1 MERVLRGALRGASRK
16 SPYAALGLSVYD
28 AAQIA
33 ASEDARREADEN
45 FSAMDHGGGVGGFLS
60 NALEAVMN
68 PVDYAY
74 GAGGSLIDSYYR
86 GKETPPNPDIGNYL
100 DEEHAR
106 KQEEESL
113 RRVGLL
119 EQRTQDAVDEGL
131 DIALGDDPQLLDD
144 ADYRAEKRREEYAG
158 NRAKMKAIKERN
170 AAERAGESPDA
181 ADEGSDIPLEWLPD
195 GPYYDDNPY
204 APSASNQPHGVPNER
219 SLDEIEAQ
227 DIEAS
232 DREMTAQQ
240 AIERS
245 LDEIEA
251 QDIEASDR
259 EMTEETPAAGE
270 EKPEEDYTQ
279 QAMGT
284 LFETAHNTPFDPKSS
299 VDKRKLA
306 QMVLKLDNDGG
317 LGEKSESQ
325 FALEYYR
332 EFGYV

>member
-1 MERVLRGALRGASRK
+1 MERALRGVLRGASRK
-16 SPYAALGLSVYD
+16 SPYAALGVSVAD
-28 AAQIA
+28 AARIA

-158 NRAKMKAIKERN
+158 NRVTMKAIRERN

-219 SLDEIEAQ
+219 SLG
-227 DIEAS
+227 
-232 DREMTAQQ
+232 
-240 AIERS
+240 
-245 LDEIEA
+245 EIEA

-284 LFETAHNTPFDPKSS
+284 LFDTVHNTPFDPKSS

>member
-232 DREMTAQQ
+232 DREMT
-240 AIERS
+240 
-245 LDEIEA
+245 
-251 QDIEASDR
+251 
-259 EMTEETPAAGE
+259 EETPAAGE

>member
-1 MERVLRGALRGASRK
+1 
-16 SPYAALGLSVYD
+16 
-28 AAQIA
+28 
-33 ASEDARREADEN
+33 
-45 FSAMDHGGGVGGFLS
+45 
-60 NALEAVMN
+60 
-68 PVDYAY
+68 
-74 GAGGSLIDSYYR
+74 
-86 GKETPPNPDIGNYL
+86 
-100 DEEHAR
+100 
-106 KQEEESL
+106 
-113 RRVGLL
+113 
-119 EQRTQDAVDEGL
+119 
-131 DIALGDDPQLLDD
+131 
-144 ADYRAEKRREEYAG
+144 
-158 NRAKMKAIKERN
+158 MKAIKERN

-232 DREMTAQQ
+232 DREMT
-240 AIERS
+240 
-245 LDEIEA
+245 
-251 QDIEASDR
+251 
-259 EMTEETPAAGE
+259 EETPAAGE

-306 QMVLKLDNDGG
+306 QMVLKLDKDGG